1 MYEQA
6 KRQHT
11 FNTRQR
17 LKQWFAPHAWIPAL
31 LTLIAAL
38 LIALG
43 VLPTQWSNWILVV
56 LAALSFWTLFIDR
69 RPSKTESEKLL
80 EGMQKSMKQHQ
91 HKSSEV
97 V

>member
-1 MYEQA
+1 MYEHA

-31 LTLIAAL
+31 LTLVAAL
-38 LIALG
+38 LVALG
-43 VLPTQWSNWILVV
+43 VLPTQWTNWILVV

-69 RPSKTESEKLL
+69 RPSKSVSERFLES
-80 EGMQKSMKQHQ
+80 MQKSMKQHNQ
-91 HKSSEV
+91 Q
-97 V
+97 